1 MALWTHISLLPGVG
15 APMALQLVRAR
26 ETFAA
31 IRPVAD
37 EGALAAVPAQ
47 MGAQVRGLAVDLV
60 AIRHVADVLF
70 PAHGV
75 DAPLSLCCGATES

>member
-1 MALWTHISLLPGVG
+1 MALRAHISLLAGVG

-26 ETFAA
+26 ETLAA

-47 MGAQVRGLAVDLV
+47 MRAQVRRFPIDLV
-60 AIRHVADVLF
+60 AVWHVADVLF
-70 PAHGV
+70 PAQGV
-75 DAPLSLCCGATES
+75 DAPLSLCCGAAES